1 MEKLHIRASH
11 SEGTGMER
19 LVRLR
24 KSLRG
29 SSVGPSLR
37 RFFVNTL
44 FDSTFMLLGVII
56 GSAFSDNP
64 DIEVVVGTMITTS
77 LALGIST
84 GVSVYEAEN
93 LERGIRISQIEKAM
107 IRNLDETVI
116 AESARKAALVVS
128 LANFATPLVSCAVTI
143 LPFVLALQGVLQLR
157 TAAWI
162 AIGFALAILF
172 TAGVILGR
180 LGNKNP
186 WLKGLRMLGF
196 GVLAFVIGYLIEVLI

>member
-1 MEKLHIRASH
+1 MDSLIRPW
-11 SEGTGMER
+11 
-19 LVRLR
+19 

-29 SSVGPSLR
+29 LNVGPSLR

-116 AESARKAALVVS
+116 SES
-128 LANFATPLVSCAVTI
+128 
-143 LPFVLALQGVLQLR
+143 
-157 TAAWI
+157 
-162 AIGFALAILF
+162 
-172 TAGVILGR
+172 
-180 LGNKNP
+180 
-186 WLKGLRMLGF
+186 
-196 GVLAFVIGYLIEVLI
+196 

>member
-1 MEKLHIRASH
+1 MN
-11 SEGTGMER
+11 R
-19 LVRLR
+19 LVRFWE
-24 KSLRG
+24 SLHDLN
-29 SSVGPSLR
+29 VGPSLR

-64 DIEVVVGTMITTS
+64 DIEVVLGTMLTTS

-93 LERGIRISQIEKAM
+93 LERGIRISQIERAM
-107 IRNLDETVI
+107 IKDLGDTVI
-116 AESARKAALVVS
+116 AESARKATLVIS

-143 LPFVLALQGVLQLR
+143 IPFILVLEGVTDLR
-157 TAAWI
+157 TAAWTS
-162 AIGFALAILF
+162 IGLALLILF
-172 TAGVILGR
+172 SAGVILGR

-196 GVLAFVIGYLIEVLI
+196 GVLAFAIGYLIEGFI

>member
-1 MEKLHIRASH
+1 MDRLARFWRNLH
-11 SEGTGMER
+11 
-19 LVRLR
+19 
-24 KSLRG
+24 SLNI
-29 SSVGPSLR
+29 GPSLR

-64 DIEVVVGTMITTS
+64 DIEVVIGTMLTTS

-107 IRNLDETVI
+107 IKDLGDTVI
-116 AESARKAALVVS
+116 AESARKATLVIS
-128 LANFATPLVSCAVTI
+128 LANFATPLASCGVITVPFI
-143 LPFVLALQGVLQLR
+143 LVLQGVTDLR
-157 TAAWI
+157 SAAWI
-162 AIGFALAILF
+162 SIGLALLILF
-172 TAGVILGR
+172 SAGVVLGR
-180 LGNKNP
+180 LGSRNP

-196 GVLAFVIGYLIEVLI
+196 GLLAFAVGYLVEGLI